1 MSRRTDAGVEEG
13 VAVEDGFSL
22 RRIAVSAFG
31 PSLLWSVGVGAV
43 LPVITLRALELGAS
57 VGTAALLVAVAAVTE
72 LLAAVPAGVVV
83 DRIGERRALVL
94 AGLLDAAA
102 CALALVATHLVVLA
116 LAVALTGPTFGV
128 FLLARQSYLTAAAP
142 FGIRAR
148 AMSTLGGVTRIG
160 VFVGPLLGAVL
171 VDRWGPRAAF
181 GLAVLA
187 SLAAAA
193 LAWSARDLGA
203 HHRHPTRNGAE
214 RVAVRTVVRRHRR
227 VLLTVGVGV
236 LALGLARSAR
246 VVVVPLWC
254 EHVGLDAAQTSLAFA
269 AAAGV
274 EVLLFYPAGSVMDR
288 WGRLA
293 VALPVSMLLGVG
305 LLVLPLTTTLAGVA
319 VVSLLMGVGNGL
331 GSGVVMTL
339 GADAAPADGRA
350 PFLGVWR
357 LLSLVGH
364 NGAAVVV
371 AAVATVSGVAVAS
384 VVVGVLSL
392 LGGAWLVRWVPG
404 YDPTSRARRH
414 GTRSSSGPDP
424 GTPGANRTE
433 DVGTEP

>member
-1 MSRRTDAGVEEG
+1 MEE
-13 VAVEDGFSL
+13 GFSL
-22 RRIAVSAFG
+22 RRVAVPAFG

-43 LPVITLRALELGAS
+43 VPVITLRALELGAS
-57 VGTAALLVAVAAVTE
+57 VGTAALLVALAAVTE

-83 DRIGERRALVL
+83 GRIGERRALAL

-102 CALALVATHLVVLA
+102 CALALVATHLAVLA

-128 FLLARQSYLTAAAP
+128 FLLARQSYLTVAAP
-142 FGIRAR
+142 LDVRAR

-160 VFVGPLLGAVL
+160 MFAGPLLGAVL
-171 VDRWGPRAAF
+171 VARWGPRAAF

-193 LAWSARDLGA
+193 LAWCARDLGA
-203 HHRHPTRNGAE
+203 HHRHPARSVAE
-214 RVAVRTVVRRHRR
+214 HVGVSSVVRRHRR

-246 VVVVPLWC
+246 IVVVPLWS
-254 EHVGLDAAQTSLAFA
+254 EYIGLDAAQTSLAFA

-293 VALPVSMLLGVG
+293 VALPVSALLGAG
-305 LLVLPLTTTLAGVA
+305 LLVLPLTTTPAGVA
-319 VVSLLMGVGNGL
+319 AVSLLMGVGNGL
-331 GSGVVMTL
+331 GSGIVMTL

-350 PFLGVWR
+350 QFLGVWR

-371 AAVATVSGVAVAS
+371 GAVATVSGVAVAS
-384 VVVGVLSL
+384 VVVGALSL
-392 LGGAWLVRWVPG
+392 VGGAWLARWVPG
-404 YDPTSRARRH
+404 YDPTSLARRD
-414 GTRSSSGPDP
+414 GRGSSSGP
-424 GTPGANRTE
+424 TPATPAANRAE